1 METCGGKPQ
10 DNGASPF
17 NSSNVG
23 VAGSS
28 PAGVTKS
35 QSAKD
40 GETFEVDALK
50 VKIRFES

>member
-28 PAGVTKS
+28 PAGVTNLWGCFGFDCILVGRK
-35 QSAKD
+35 
-40 GETFEVDALK
+40 TC
-50 VKIRFES
+50 RR